1 MINFSRRREQ
11 FRLGIGLAHDLSSYD
26 AEEQT
31 IKDDAIGMIQLA
43 NYGGGLWTMKKR
55 NYSKGNGGYLRRKE
69 HPNKIR
75 NGKIRRDFKR
85 LLEIIAD
92 GREPHFPEVEE
103 IAGRH
108 ADRKSTRLNSSH
120 VAISYAVF
128 C

>member
-1 MINFSRRREQ
+1 MPKNKTLKTTL
-11 FRLGIGLAHDLSSYD
+11 LGRCNKQI
-26 AEEQT
+26 T
-31 IKDDAIGMIQLA
+31 
-43 NYGGGLWTMKKR
+43 GGGLWTMKKR

-108 ADRKSTRLNSSH
+108 AMDFNDYGKVVEIQPNERKKERE
-120 VAISYAVF
+120 
-128 C
+128 

>member
-55 NYSKGNGGYLRRKE
+55 NYSKGNGGYIRRQE
-69 HPNKIR
+69 HPNKIH
-75 NGKIRRDFKR
+75 NGKIPRNFKR
-85 LLEIIAD
+85 LLKIMAD
-92 GREPHFPEVEE
+92 GREQNIQKVKE
-103 IAGRH
+103 
-108 ADRKSTRLNSSH
+108 
-120 VAISYAVF
+120 
-128 C
+128 